1 MWCLMG
7 NTLMLSAIVGLTI
20 GTLLGIFGML
30 YAIYREVMDEVRYRQ
45 YMRHRWPVS
54 KEWIKPNNPE
64 WEKDSG

>member
-1 MWCLMG
+1 MG